1 MLGVLDTTKDSTVA
15 GTSNAVYVG
24 ERLKATVQC
33 SDEAL
38 RKFKCSECP
47 KAFKFKHHLK
57 EHIRIH
63 SGEKPFQCSHCQKR
77 FSHSGSYSSHMS
89 SKKCTAAATQAS
101 STAFEFGD
109 QMVLYRALL
118 LQFQTAHNFAYSNI
132 APYTALLQQQ
142 FLQAASNTAS
152 STSPSA
158 LMSNYWA
165 CHLSNNNCTRERTI
179 SADAFNK
186 NGIENNVDNGTLLK
200 SSCVRSEKTNDDDVA
215 HHYDLE
221 RSRSSAESAEQ
232 PELQSGSDIPSSYVV
247 SSGVTWKPLRSRSFL
262 TDAQVAVLH
271 AHFKRNPFPSK
282 YELSAVAEQIG
293 VNKRVVQ
300 VWFQNTRAKER
311 RSNRLSVAC
320 ERYSRSM
327 WNNAISF
334 QSAATAVAAANDP
347 LSLMAAWA
355 QQCTGLVN
363 NGLSDGQTMKTDLSS
378 NEPLDAARDLPL
390 DLSIKDETVTAVP
403 AEQTSVFEVEGGE
416 GKREF
421 NQDDCWSAS
430 SLIGFIPKES
440 ETISGTLLQGAK
452 GRSETPPTVLS
463 SMSRSHSEGES
474 NSEAGILDDNSSAAL
489 SSSIWPSSVFMSQYS
504 MMGING
510 LTGFQKVLEQS
521 DDNDDNASDIS
532 SGEKRHRLN
541 WKSHRTDEEG
551 LYACDQCDKMFGK
564 QSSLARHKYE
574 HSGQRPYKCDVC
586 EKAFKHKH
594 HLTEHKRLHSGEKP
608 FQCDK
613 CLKRFSHSGSY
624 SQHMNHRV
632 FGSVDTKTIQL
643 DRK

>member
-1 MLGVLDTTKDSTVA
+1 MLGVLDTAKDSTVA
-15 GTSNAVYVG
+15 GTSSAVYVG

-63 SGEKPFQCSHCQKR
+63 SGEKPFQCPHCQKR

-89 SKKCTAAATQAS
+89 SKKCTTAATQAS

-118 LQFQTAHNFAYSNI
+118 LQFQTAHNFAYSNVG
-132 APYTALLQQQ
+132 PYTALLQQQ
-142 FLQAASNTAS
+142 LLQAASSTGS
-152 STSPSA
+152 STSSSA
-158 LMSNYWA
+158 LSASYWA
-165 CHLSNNNCTRERTI
+165 RHFSNSNCTVEGTV
-179 SADAFNK
+179 SAGVYSK
-186 NGIENNVDNGTLLK
+186 NSKNDVEDGIENSTLLK
-200 SSCVRSEKTNDDDVA
+200 NSCAKNEKSNQDGVA
-215 HHYDLE
+215 HHDDLE
-221 RSRSSAESAEQ
+221 RSRSSGESAEQ
-232 PELQSGSDIPSSYVV
+232 QEAQSGSDLPNSCIVG
-247 SSGVTWKPLRSRSFL
+247 SGATWKPLRSRSFL
-262 TDAQVAVLH
+262 TDAQVAILH

-355 QQCTGLVN
+355 QQCSGLVN
-363 NGLSDGQTMKTDLSS
+363 SGLSDEQTAKTDLPSS
-378 NEPLDAARDLPL
+378 ETSDAARDLPL
-390 DLSIKDETVTAVP
+390 DLSVKDETTVVAAVP
-403 AEQTSVFEVEGGE
+403 AEQTSVFRVEGDGE
-416 GKREF
+416 RQDF
-421 NQDDCWSAS
+421 NQDDYWSAS
-430 SLIGFIPKES
+430 SLIGFIPKGS
-440 ETISGTLLQGAK
+440 ETIRGTLLQASK
-452 GRSETPPTVLS
+452 GRSETPPTILTS
-463 SMSRSHSEGES
+463 ASRSHSEGES
-474 NSEAGILDDNSSAAL
+474 NSDAGLLDDNSAAAL

-504 MMGING
+504 MLGING
-510 LTGFQKVLEQS
+510 LAGLQKVLEQS

-532 SGEKRHRLN
+532 SSEKRHRLN
-541 WKSHRTDEEG
+541 WKPHRTDEEG

-624 SQHMNHRV
+624 SQHMNHRY
-632 FGSVDTKTIQL
+632 SYCKPYRD
-643 DRK
+643 

>member
-1 MLGVLDTTKDSTVA
+1 
-15 GTSNAVYVG
+15 
-24 ERLKATVQC
+24 
-33 SDEAL
+33 
-38 RKFKCSECP
+38 
-47 KAFKFKHHLK
+47 
-57 EHIRIH
+57 
-63 SGEKPFQCSHCQKR
+63 
-77 FSHSGSYSSHMS
+77 MS
-89 SKKCTAAATQAS
+89 SKKCTAATTQPS

-132 APYTALLQQQ
+132 GPYTALLQQQ
-142 FLQAASNTAS
+142 FLQAIHLQYFPVTTIRYTRIHSITDFLKAASSTAP

-158 LMSNYWA
+158 LLANYWA
-165 CHLSNNNCTRERTI
+165 CHLSNSNFTVEGTI
-179 SADAFNK
+179 SADASSK
-186 NGIENNVDNGTLLK
+186 DGIENGIENGTLLN
-200 SSCVRSEKTNDDDVA
+200 STCVKNKKTDQDDDAA
-215 HHYDLE
+215 HRDDLE
-221 RSRSSAESAEQ
+221 RSYSPGESAEQ
-232 PELQSGSDIPSSYVV
+232 QEVQSGSDLPSSFVIG
-247 SSGVTWKPLRSRSFL
+247 SGDTWKPLRSRSFL
-262 TDAQVAVLH
+262 TDAQVAILH

-327 WNNAISF
+327 WDNAISF
-334 QSAATAVAAANDP
+334 QSAATVAAANDP
-347 LSLMAAWA
+347 LSLMAAWT

-363 NGLSDGQTMKTDLSS
+363 NGLSTVQLYIYIELFNTIVMDGRFRVTGASKDEQTRKADLTSS
-378 NEPLDAARDLPL
+378 EPSDSARDLPL
-390 DLSIKDETVTAVP
+390 DLSIKDEATVVTAVP
-403 AEQTSVFEVEGGE
+403 AEQPSVFGVEGDRG
-416 GKREF
+416 RRDR
-421 NQDDCWSAS
+421 DDCWSAS
-430 SLIGFIPKES
+430 SLIGFIPKGN
-440 ETISGTLLQGAK
+440 ETIHGTLLQAAK

-463 SMSRSHSEGES
+463 SASRSYSEGES
-474 NSEAGILDDNSSAAL
+474 NSEAGLLDDNSTAAL

-504 MMGING
+504 MLGING
-510 LTGFQKVLEQS
+510 LSGLQKVLEQS

-624 SQHMNHRV
+624 SQHMNHRY
-632 FGSVDTKTIQL
+632 SYCKPYRD
-643 DRK
+643 

>member
-1 MLGVLDTTKDSTVA
+1 MLGVLDTAKDSTVA
-15 GTSNAVYVG
+15 GTSSAVYVG

-63 SGEKPFQCSHCQKR
+63 SGEKPFQCPHCQKR

-109 QMVLYRALL
+109 QMILYRALL

-132 APYTALLQQQ
+132 GPYTALLQQQ
-142 FLQAASNTAS
+142 FLQAASSTAS
-152 STSPSA
+152 STSPPA
-158 LMSNYWA
+158 LLANYWA
-165 CHLSNNNCTRERTI
+165 CHLNSTNCTIEGTV
-179 SADAFNK
+179 SANASSK
-186 NGIENNVDNGTLLK
+186 NGIENGIENGTLLK
-200 SSCVRSEKTNDDDVA
+200 SSCVKSEKTNQDDVA
-215 HHYDLE
+215 NHDLE
-221 RSRSSAESAEQ
+221 RSRSSGESAEQ
-232 PELQSGSDIPSSYVV
+232 QEVQSGSDLPSSCIV
-247 SSGVTWKPLRSRSFL
+247 GNGTTWKPLRSRSFL
-262 TDAQVAVLH
+262 TDAQVAILH

-363 NGLSDGQTMKTDLSS
+363 DGLSDEQTAKSDLVS
-378 NEPLDAARDLPL
+378 NEPSDAARDLPL
-390 DLSIKDETVTAVP
+390 DLSIKDETAAIVTAVP
-403 AEQTSVFEVEGGE
+403 TEKTSVFAVEGNG
-416 GKREF
+416 GRQDF

-430 SLIGFIPKES
+430 RLIGFIPKGS
-440 ETISGTLLQGAK
+440 ETIRGALLQAAK

-463 SMSRSHSEGES
+463 STSRSHSEGES
-474 NSEAGILDDNSSAAL
+474 NLEAGLLDDNSAAAL
-489 SSSIWPSSVFMSQYS
+489 SSSIWPNSVFMSQYS
-504 MMGING
+504 MLGING
-510 LTGFQKVLEQS
+510 IAGLQKVLEQS
-521 DDNDDNASDIS
+521 DDNDDNASDTS

-624 SQHMNHRV
+624 SQHMNHRY
-632 FGSVDTKTIQL
+632 SYCKPYRD
-643 DRK
+643 

>member
-1 MLGVLDTTKDSTVA
+1 
-15 GTSNAVYVG
+15 
-24 ERLKATVQC
+24 
-33 SDEAL
+33 
-38 RKFKCSECP
+38 
-47 KAFKFKHHLK
+47 
-57 EHIRIH
+57 
-63 SGEKPFQCSHCQKR
+63 
-77 FSHSGSYSSHMS
+77 MS

-132 APYTALLQQQ
+132 GPYTALLQQQ
-142 FLQAASNTAS
+142 FLQAASSTAS

-158 LMSNYWA
+158 LLANYWA
-165 CHLSNNNCTRERTI
+165 CHLSNSNCTVEGTV
-179 SADAFNK
+179 STDASNK
-186 NGIENNVDNGTLLK
+186 NGIENGTKDDTLLK
-200 SSCVRSEKTNDDDVA
+200 GSCVNSEKTNQDDVA
-215 HHYDLE
+215 HHDDLE
-221 RSRSSAESAEQ
+221 RSLSSGESAEHQ
-232 PELQSGSDIPSSYVV
+232 EVQSGSDLPSSCIVG
-247 SSGVTWKPLRSRSFL
+247 SGATWKPLRSRSFL
-262 TDAQVAVLH
+262 TDAQVAILH

-334 QSAATAVAAANDP
+334 QSAATAVANANDP
-347 LSLMAAWA
+347 LSLMTAWA
-355 QQCTGLVN
+355 HQCTDLVN
-363 NGLSDGQTMKTDLSS
+363 NSLSGEQAAKTDLSS
-378 NEPLDAARDLPL
+378 SNEPL
-390 DLSIKDETVTAVP
+390 DLSIKDETTIVTAVP
-403 AEQTSVFEVEGGE
+403 TKQTSVFGVEGDG
-416 GKREF
+416 GRQDF

-430 SLIGFIPKES
+430 SLIGFIPKGS
-440 ETISGTLLQGAK
+440 ETISGTLMQATK

-463 SMSRSHSEGES
+463 SASRSHSEGES
-474 NSEAGILDDNSSAAL
+474 NSEVGLLDDNSAAAL

-504 MMGING
+504 MLGING
-510 LTGFQKVLEQS
+510 LANLQKVLEQS

-532 SGEKRHRLN
+532 LGDKRHRLN

-624 SQHMNHRV
+624 SQHMNHRY
-632 FGSVDTKTIQL
+632 SYCKPYRD
-643 DRK
+643 

>member
-1 MLGVLDTTKDSTVA
+1 
-15 GTSNAVYVG
+15 
-24 ERLKATVQC
+24 
-33 SDEAL
+33 
-38 RKFKCSECP
+38 
-47 KAFKFKHHLK
+47 
-57 EHIRIH
+57 
-63 SGEKPFQCSHCQKR
+63 
-77 FSHSGSYSSHMS
+77 MS

-142 FLQAASNTAS
+142 FLQAASGTAS

-158 LMSNYWA
+158 LLANYWA
-165 CHLSNNNCTRERTI
+165 CHLNNNNCTVEGTV
-179 SADAFNK
+179 SADASSK
-186 NGIENNVDNGTLLK
+186 NNIENSINNSTLLK
-200 SSCVRSEKTNDDDVA
+200 NSCVKSEKTNHDDVA
-215 HHYDLE
+215 HHDDLE
-221 RSRSSAESAEQ
+221 RSRSSADSAEQ
-232 PELQSGSDIPSSYVV
+232 PGSQSGSDLPNSCVV
-247 SSGVTWKPLRSRSFL
+247 GNAATWKPLRSRSFL

-334 QSAATAVAAANDP
+334 QSAATAVAANDP

-363 NGLSDGQTMKTDLSS
+363 NGLSDEQIVKTDLSPC
-378 NEPLDAARDLPL
+378 EPSSDAARDLPL
-390 DLSIKDETVTAVP
+390 DLSIKDETAIVTAVP
-403 AEQTSVFEVEGGE
+403 TEQASVYGIEGDGE
-416 GKREF
+416 RQAF

-430 SLIGFIPKES
+430 SLIGLIPKGNEMKR
-440 ETISGTLLQGAK
+440 GTPLQAVK
-452 GRSETPPTVLS
+452 GRSETSPTIFS
-463 SMSRSHSEGES
+463 SASRSHSEGES
-474 NSEAGILDDNSSAAL
+474 NSEAGLLDDNSAAAL
-489 SSSIWPSSVFMSQYS
+489 SSSIWPNNVFMSQYS
-504 MMGING
+504 MLGING
-510 LTGFQKVLEQS
+510 LASLQKVLEQS

-532 SGEKRHRLN
+532 SGEKRSRLN

-624 SQHMNHRV
+624 SQHMNHRY
-632 FGSVDTKTIQL
+632 SYCKPYRD
-643 DRK
+643 